1 MNGNVSTGPRGGVMS
16 KLKAF
21 IEEMPKCELHVHIE
35 GTLEAEMKF
44 QLAKR
49 NKVKLPYKNEKALKA
64 AYDFDDLPSF
74 LAVYYEGMSV
84 LLTEQD
90 FFDVTYA
97 YLEKAR
103 SQNVLYTEMFFDP
116 QAHTARG
123 VSYDT
128 VIRGI
133 RRAQMEAETVLGI
146 RSQLIMCFL
155 RDWSAEFAM
164 STLLQSLPYKEWI
177 IGVGLDSDEKNNPP
191 IKFAQVFKRAREEGY
206 LLTMHCDVDQQN
218 SVSHIWQTVRDIGVN
233 RIDHGV
239 NALED
244 KQLCDEIK
252 RRSLALTVCPISN
265 SYVTNSAKSEVIAA
279 MLEADMRVTVN
290 SDDPAYFPGYMNE
303 NLIRV
308 QQDVDLSKA
317 GLVQLAENAFEG
329 AWVPRATK
337 DRYIAELKAYAG

>member
-1 MNGNVSTGPRGGVMS
+1 MS
-16 KLKAF
+16 KLKSF
-21 IEEMPKCELHVHIE
+21 IEGMPKCELHIHIE
-35 GTLEAEMKF
+35 GTLEPEMKLH
-44 QLAKR
+44 LAKR
-49 NKVKLPYKNEKALKA
+49 NNIKLPYKNEKAVRA

-97 YLEKAR
+97 YLKKAR

-123 VSYDT
+123 VAFDT

-133 RRAQMEAETVLGI
+133 RRAQREAEIELGI

-164 STLLQSLPYKEWI
+164 TTLLQSLPYKEWI

-191 IKFAQVFKRAREEGY
+191 LKFAKVFKRAREEGY
-206 LLTMHCDVDQQN
+206 LLTMHCDVDQEN
-218 SVSHIWQTVRDIGVN
+218 SVSHIWQTVRDIGVD

-239 NALED
+239 NSLED
-244 KQLCDEIK
+244 RKLCDEIK
-252 RRSLALTVCPISN
+252 RRQLALTVCPISN
-265 SYVTNSAKSEVIAA
+265 AYVTDSAKSQAIAA
-279 MLEADMRVTVN
+279 MLEAGMRVTVN
-290 SDDPAYFPGYMNE
+290 SDDPAYFPGYMTE
-303 NLIRV
+303 NLQRV
-308 QQDVDLSKA
+308 WKDVDIGKPELK
-317 GLVQLAENAFEG
+317 QLAENAFEG
-329 AWVPRATK
+329 AWLPRQAK
-337 DRYIAELKAYAG
+337 DRYLAELQAYTG

>member
-1 MNGNVSTGPRGGVMS
+1 MS

-21 IEEMPKCELHVHIE
+21 IEEMPKCELHVHLE
-35 GTLEAEMKF
+35 GTLEAEMKV

-64 AYDFDDLPSF
+64 AYNFNDLPSF

-97 YLEKAR
+97 YLKKAR

-133 RRAQMEAETVLGI
+133 RRAQMEAETSLGI
-146 RSQLIMCFL
+146 HSQLIMCFL

-177 IGVGLDSDEKNNPP
+177 IGVGLDSDEKDNPP
-191 IKFAQVFKRAREEGY
+191 IKFAQVFKRAQEEGY

-218 SVSHIWQTVRDIGVN
+218 SVIHIWQTVRDIGVN

-308 QQDVDLSKA
+308 QQDVDLGKA
-317 GLVQLAENAFEG
+317 GLVQLAENAFEA
-329 AWVPRATK
+329 AWVPRAIK

>member
-1 MNGNVSTGPRGGVMS
+1 VSELNS
-16 KLKAF
+16 F
-21 IEEMPKCELHVHIE
+21 IEGMPKCELHVHIE
-35 GTLEAEMKF
+35 GTLEGELKF
-44 QLAKR
+44 QLARR
-49 NKVKLPYKNEKALKA
+49 NQLSLPYENEQALRA
-64 AYDFDDLPSF
+64 AYDFDDLASF

-84 LLTEQD
+84 LLAEQD

-97 YLEKAR
+97 YLKKAS
-103 SQNVLYTEMFFDP
+103 SQNVRYTEMFFDP

-123 VSYDT
+123 VSFDT

-133 RRAQMEAETVLGI
+133 RRAQMEAETALGI

-191 IKFAQVFKRAREEGY
+191 VKFAGVFKRARQEGY
-206 LLTMHCDVDQQN
+206 LLTMHCDADQQD
-218 SVSHIWQTVRDIGVN
+218 SVSHIWQAVRDIGVN

-244 KQLCDEIK
+244 RQLCEEIK

-265 SYVTNSAKSEVIAA
+265 SYVTRGAKSETIAA
-279 MLEADMRVTVN
+279 MLEAGMRVTVN

-303 NLIRV
+303 NLMRV
-308 QQDVDLSKA
+308 QQDVDLGQA
-317 GLVQLAENAFEG
+317 GLLQLVENAFES
-329 AWVPRATK
+329 AWLPRATK
-337 DRYIAELKAYAG
+337 DRYIAKLKSYAG

>member
-1 MNGNVSTGPRGGVMS
+1 MS
-16 KLKAF
+16 DLKAF
-21 IEEMPKCELHVHIE
+21 IAAMPKCELHVHIE

-44 QLAKR
+44 QLARR
-49 NKVKLPYKNEKALKA
+49 NHVELPYEDENALRA
-64 AYDFDDLPSF
+64 AYDFDDLASF

-84 LLTEQD
+84 LLKEQD

-97 YLEKAR
+97 YLQKAA
-103 SQNVLYTEMFFDP
+103 SQNVRYTEMFFDP

-123 VSYDT
+123 VSFDT

-133 RRAQMEAETVLGI
+133 RRAQMEAEAALGI

-164 STLLQSLPYKEWI
+164 STLLQSLPYKQWI
-177 IGVGLDSDEKNNPP
+177 IGVGLDSDERNNPP
-191 IKFAQVFKRAREEGY
+191 AKFAQVFARARQEGY
-206 LLTMHCDVDQQN
+206 LLTMHCDADQQN
-218 SVSHIWQTVRDIGVN
+218 SVSHIWQAVRDIGVN

-265 SYVTNSAKSEVIAA
+265 SYVTDGAKSETIAA
-279 MLEADMRVTVN
+279 MLQAGMRVTVN

-308 QQDVDLSKA
+308 QQDVDLGKA

-329 AWVPRATK
+329 AWLPRATK
-337 DRYIAELKAYAG
+337 DRYIAELKAYAA

>member
-1 MNGNVSTGPRGGVMS
+1 MNR
-16 KLKAF
+16 LEAF
-21 IEEMPKCELHVHIE
+21 IGAMPKCELHVHLE
-35 GTLEAEMKF
+35 GTLEPEMKF

-49 NKVKLPYKNEKALKA
+49 NQVKLPYKNVKALKA
-64 AYDFDDLPSF
+64 AYDFNDLPSF
-74 LAVYYEGMSV
+74 LAVYYEGMNV

-90 FFDVTYA
+90 FFDLTYA
-97 YLEKAR
+97 YLQKAR
-103 SQNVLYTEMFFDP
+103 SQNVRYTEMFFDP

-133 RRAQMEAETVLGI
+133 RRAQMAAETSLGLH
-146 RSQLIMCFL
+146 SQLIMCFL

-164 STLLQSLPYKEWI
+164 TTLLQSLPYKEWI

-191 IKFAQVFKRAREEGY
+191 IKFAQVFQRAREEGY

-218 SVSHIWQTVRDIGVN
+218 SVSHIWQAVRDIGVN
-233 RIDHGV
+233 RIDHAV

-279 MLEADMRVTVN
+279 MLEAGLRVTVN
-290 SDDPAYFPGYMNE
+290 SDDPEYFPGYLNE
-303 NLIRV
+303 NLLRV
-308 QQDVDLSKA
+308 QKEVDLGKA
-317 GLVQLAENAFEG
+317 GLVQLTENAFEG
-329 AWVPRATK
+329 AWLPRASK
-337 DRYIAELKAYAG
+337 ERYLAELRAYAS